1 MVEFPSETMKAK
13 WNNIIKVLKKNCQN
27 RVIHSGKISFRKNII
42 QKQKQNTDIFG
53 QRNLR
58 NLVTSRTTL

>member
-27 RVIHSGKISFRKNII
+27 RVIHSGKISFKNKSKI
-42 QKQKQNTDIFG
+42 QTFSDKEI
-53 QRNLR
+53 
-58 NLVTSRTTL
+58 